1 MSENFSKD
9 KSNDK
14 SPEPIN
20 QLMKAMNDFFEHR
33 PVKGFLENLDELF
46 MSSPFAGSFPV
57 ELKETDSKYIVQA
70 KLPGIKKEQIEIDVL
85 QQYITITVRHRETIT
100 TENKQQDLYQHKDTM
115 RRTSRTIPL
124 TKAIDTKNVKAV
136 YENGLLTVSIDK
148 LKGKR
153 IDIT

>member
-1 MSENFSKD
+1 MTENFSKD
-9 KSNDK
+9 NSKNK
-14 SPEPIN
+14 GHEPIN

-33 PVKGFLENLDELF
+33 PVKGFLESIDELF
-46 MSSPFAGSFPV
+46 VTSPFSSSFPV
-57 ELKETDSKYIVQA
+57 ELKETGSKYIIQA

-85 QQYITITVRHRETIT
+85 QQYITISVMHRETIT
-100 TENKQQDLYQHKDTM
+100 TENKHQEVVQHKDTT

-124 TKAIDTKNVKAV
+124 TKAIDTKNVKAT
-136 YENGLLTVSIDK
+136 YENGLLTVSINK